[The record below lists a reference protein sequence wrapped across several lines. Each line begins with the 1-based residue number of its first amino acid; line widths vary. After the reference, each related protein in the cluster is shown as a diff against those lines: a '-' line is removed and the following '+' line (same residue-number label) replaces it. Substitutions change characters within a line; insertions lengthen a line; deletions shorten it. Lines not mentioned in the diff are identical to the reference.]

1 MASAAATSSS
11 PDSRRTHATAASRP
25 PASSCSATALRSR
38 ETSSESSSVRPG
50 ASPSQKGIVGCLP
63 AASRTRMTPLV
74 TCTIC
79 HGCVPSRN
87 TSPCID
93 SIAKS
98 SLTVPMNV
106 SDGSISTR

>member
-1 MASAAATSSS
+1 M
-11 PDSRRTHATAASRP
+11 
-25 PASSCSATALRSR
+25 
-38 ETSSESSSVRPG
+38 RPG

-63 AASRTRMTPLV
+63 AASRTRITPLV
-74 TCTIC
+74 TRTIC